1 MTYGDMTPGD
11 MAFVL
16 AEREFYSISW
26 LEVQTLAM
34 QAIQDKWLEEAVASP
49 AKVERLYKQFIEQE
63 TH

>member
-1 MTYGDMTPGD
+1 MAYGDMTPGD
-11 MAFVL
+11 MAFIL

-26 LEVQTLAM
+26 LEVQKLAM
-34 QAIQDKWLEEAVASP
+34 EAIQAKWIEEAVTSP